1 VLEDD
6 DDDVLFTGDSN
17 TPGQSQHDHF
27 NTPSNSDSDDED
39 DDEVLE
45 IRTSIRPRAGTAR
58 SSSSS
63 SSSGSS
69 RSPSAGTT
77 NRYNSKPISSSRSL
91 RYGPALLRTPSSE
104 KNHITIAPIA
114 PTILKTKGVGNGSA
128 ADDDEYD
135 YPVSSIDSA
144 KSYGAGTDVPVHLVY
159 VPPLGSNYCMD
170 SNDVHVG
177 EDVYHHREAYFSVG
191 TGAGMEDYVPTVG
204 TTPST
209 PSEQAKVFYQTP
221 IVASED
227 GDGTEED
234 AYDYFEG
241 PDLGVTFTAKRRH
254 SQSTRRE
261 VRDDDAITAEHPN
274 MVTYEE
280 GGAASVVVGRS
291 TGPPQVIVKGTS
303 GATDE
308 SSSRSRST
316 SRSRSRSRTPSP
328 ADLASSNASSIPAPS
343 PAVAVPRV
351 GSSHS
356 IEYVPNSSSY
366 TSSLLSPP
374 DTIPSRGR
382 SSTPVSENQPR
393 GRSATR
399 NSSFSDRERSSS
411 RGTSSP
417 IGSISPEGSAVSIA
431 IGSAYGAYA
440 NGRDRDLA
448 SRKGG
453 SDRGRVGR
461 RDHSASAEEV
471 RPSALGRF
479 GDGKREVST
488 ASNSSAS
495 SSSSTVSVASTVVP
509 IHGSSPLR
517 VSTNR
522 FDPGPESS
530 TPMSIP
536 IPKST
541 EEQLQ
546 RSKHPTPVNSPIS
559 STKPLV
565 PTPSSQ
571 RSSPNIA
578 TVPHVANGDAPG
590 SPNSVKALEDGTL
603 VSRAVDIVSNAGA
616 FLGSIWQGNART

>member
-1 VLEDD
+1 MLEDEDD
-6 DDDVLFTGDSN
+6 DILFTGDSN
-17 TPGQSQHDHF
+17 NPGQSHF
-27 NTPSNSDSDDED
+27 DTPSNSDSDDED

-77 NRYNSKPISSSRSL
+77 KRYNSTPILSSRSL
-91 RYGPALLRTPSSE
+91 RHGPALLRTPSSE
-104 KNHITIAPIA
+104 KNHMTIAPIA

-128 ADDDEYD
+128 AEDDEYE
-135 YPVSSIDSA
+135 YPVSSIDST
-144 KSYGAGTDVPVHLVY
+144 KWYGAGTDVPVHLVY

-191 TGAGMEDYVPTVG
+191 TGVGMEDHVPTVG
-204 TTPST
+204 ATPST
-209 PSEQAKVFYQTP
+209 PSERSKVFYQTP

-227 GDGTEED
+227 GDGAEED

-254 SQSTRRE
+254 SQSTGRE
-261 VRDDDAITAEHPN
+261 VRNGDAVAVKHPN
-274 MVTYEE
+274 MVTYDE

-291 TGPPQVIVKGTS
+291 TGPPQVIVKGAS
-303 GATDE
+303 GAADE
-308 SSSRSRST
+308 GNSSPRSISH
-316 SRSRSRSRTPSP
+316 SKSRSRTPSP
-328 ADLASSNASSIPAPS
+328 ADLAPSNVSSMPPPS

-356 IEYVPNSSSY
+356 IEHVQNSSSY
-366 TSSLLSPP
+366 SSSLLSPP

-382 SSTPVSENQPR
+382 SSTPVCENQPR

-417 IGSISPEGSAVSIA
+417 IGSISPEGSAVGIA

-453 SDRGRVGR
+453 IDRGRVGR
-461 RDHSASAEEV
+461 RDHGASAEEV

-479 GDGKREVST
+479 GDGKREVSA
-488 ASNSSAS
+488 ASNSSTS
-495 SSSSTVSVASTVVP
+495 SSSSTASVASTVVP

-517 VSTNR
+517 TSTDR
-522 FDPGPESS
+522 FDPESESS

-546 RSKHPTPVNSPIS
+546 RSRHPTPANSPTS
-559 STKPLV
+559 STKPFV
-565 PTPSSQ
+565 STPPPQ

-578 TVPHVANGDAPG
+578 TVPHAAKSDALG
-590 SPNSVKALEDGTL
+590 RNSVKALEDGTL
-603 VSRAVDIVSNAGA
+603 VSKAVDIVSNAGA
-616 FLGSIWQGNART
+616 FLGSMWQGNVRT